1 MGIKEKNDSVK
12 KLLDEIRKI
21 AGTEIP
27 QDEVDEALEEASYNA
42 LVDMMR
48 EHISQSP
55 EPCQAMVKDYD
66 SYIAEVK
73 EDLEKG
79 EYTRVLNTVC
89 CFAAIISSKVLGLDI
104 SIPKDVVYSLAS
116 IGAGT
121 LAKLMIE
128 HNEALFQNKTTQ
140 EKVDALRRLYPE
152 RNQNRG
158 GPVSG

>member
-1 MGIKEKNDSVK
+1 MGIKEKNASVK

-27 QDEVDEALEEASYNA
+27 QDELDEALEEASYNA

-66 SYIAEVK
+66 NYMAQVK
-73 EDLEKG
+73 ESLEKG
-79 EYTRVLNTVC
+79 EYTKILNTVC
-89 CFAAIISSKVLGLDI
+89 SYAAIISSKVLGLNVA
-104 SIPKDVVYSLAS
+104 IPKDVIYSLAS

-121 LAKLMIE
+121 LSKLMIE
-128 HNEALFQNKTTQ
+128 HNEALFKDKTTQ
-140 EKVDALRRLYPE
+140 EKVDTLRRLYPK